1 MTDSPLLAPHF
12 ALRAKFCNHALS
24 VESNHALAGR
34 VAACLRTDPG
44 LYVGVVARIT
54 EVVSR
59 CPTNHDETHTMR
71 LADLRVAGGRLK
83 LVPVNMLGTWPVD
96 AAPIADAERLLSE
109 AVNNA
114 RFNCA
119 SSFRLHELV
128 VVPLRSGGFSFAL
141 VTVVEEMCV
150 YPCYVQK
157 GQSHV
162 QPIVAVSLLDE
173 RGAFR
178 RRRKRLPTLF
188 VGKLSATFEAT
199 DVWRNANRVLARMNA
214 PSSTAPPPPPPTEN
228 RLKRP
233 APPQFEPVF
242 EPVRRLAV
250 PTPAVGLLPPP
261 QLQQQHVSHNRQVHF
276 HPQLQSQPRPHP
288 QPPPQRR
295 DPRLQ
300 PQQDGP
306 SRGRF

>member
-1 MTDSPLLAPHF
+1 
-12 ALRAKFCNHALS
+12 
-24 VESNHALAGR
+24 
-34 VAACLRTDPG
+34 
-44 LYVGVVARIT
+44 
-54 EVVSR
+54 
-59 CPTNHDETHTMR
+59 MR
-71 LADLRVAGGRLK
+71 LAELRVAGGRSK
-83 LVPVNMLGTWPVD
+83 LVPVNMLGTWPAD
-96 AAPIADAERLLSE
+96 AAPIADTERLLSE

-114 RFNCA
+114 RFNCT
-119 SSFRLHELV
+119 STFRLHELV
-128 VVPLRSGGFSFAL
+128 IVPLRSGGFSFAL

-173 RGAFR
+173 RGGFR

-199 DVWRNANRVLARMNA
+199 DVWRNANRVIMRMNA
-214 PSSTAPPPPPPTEN
+214 PPSTAPPPPPPTLN

-242 EPVRRLAV
+242 EPVRRLAP
-250 PTPAVGLLPPP
+250 PTPAVSLPLLQP
-261 QLQQQHVSHNRQVHF
+261 QPVRQLATSVSHNQVHF
-276 HPQLQSQPRPHP
+276 HQQLQSQP

-300 PQQDGP
+300 PQQYDP
-306 SRGRF
+306 SKGSF